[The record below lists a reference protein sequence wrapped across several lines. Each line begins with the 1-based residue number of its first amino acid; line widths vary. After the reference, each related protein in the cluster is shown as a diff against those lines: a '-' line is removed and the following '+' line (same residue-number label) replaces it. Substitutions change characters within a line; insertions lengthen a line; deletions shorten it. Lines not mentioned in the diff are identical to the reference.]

1 MHPYTNENIIF
12 FVYLETVKN
21 ANTYFENK
29 QWEFMDLPCFK
40 SFELI
45 QHNIDLHFLY
55 LSDLQYHVQLN

>member
-1 MHPYTNENIIF
+1 
-12 FVYLETVKN
+12 
-21 ANTYFENK
+21 
-29 QWEFMDLPCFK
+29 MDLPCFK